1 MARYILRRVFHAVF
15 LIAGLLVLTF
25 FVTRLAP
32 GDPSILYL
40 DPGMDPDAVARTR
53 ERLGLDDP
61 LWTQFVRWAGLWP
74 PFEGLLQGELGLSFS
89 KHQPV
94 ATVLAESIPNTLLLA
109 GCALVVDFAL
119 GIALGVYLAFRRG
132 RAIERWLTV
141 SSLVLYSLPSF
152 WFALMLILLFSL
164 GLGWLPASQM
174 FSVETADA
182 SFGVRAWDLVRHL
195 ILPVCVLALPAAGA
209 TARYTRNSM
218 LDVLHQDYVKAA
230 VARGLSAH
238 RVFLRHALPNAVLPL
253 ITLFGMSFPFLLSG
267 SVIVETVFAWPGMGR
282 TGIDAIYARD
292 YPVIIGVTLLG
303 GVMVVLGNL
312 LADVLYGWADP
323 RVRLG

>member
-1 MARYILRRVFHAVF
+1 MVRYLLKRAFHAAF
-15 LIAGLLVLTF
+15 LIASLLVLTF

-32 GDPSILYL
+32 GDPSMLYL
-40 DPGMDPDAVARTR
+40 DPGMDPDAVAQTR

-61 LWTQFVRWAGLWP
+61 LWTQFVRWAGIWP
-74 PFEGLLQGELGLSFS
+74 PFEGLLQGELGVSFS
-89 KHQPV
+89 KHQAV
-94 ATVLAESIPNTLLLA
+94 TTVLAESIPNTLLLA
-109 GCALVVDFAL
+109 GCALVLDFGLGVAL
-119 GIALGVYLAFRRG
+119 GIFLAFRNG
-132 RAIERWLTV
+132 RALEQMLTV

-152 WFALMLILLFSL
+152 WFALMLILFFSL
-164 GLGWLPASQM
+164 WLGWFPASQM

-182 SFGVRAWDLVRHL
+182 SFGGRAWDLVRHL

-209 TARYTRNSM
+209 TARYTRNSL
-218 LDVLHQDYVKAA
+218 LDVLRQDYVKAA
-230 VARGLSAH
+230 MARGLSGR

-292 YPVIIGVTLLG
+292 YPVVIGVTLVG
-303 GVMVVLGNL
+303 GVMVVAGNL
-312 LADVLYGWADP
+312 IADILYGSADP
-323 RVRLG
+323 RVRVP